1 MPKRVH
7 IAADVEPSL
16 LALLRN
22 DKRFDVTYKPVRD
35 LTAIDAGCEILVTR
49 TFNKVTDAVMNG
61 APHLRVI
68 AQGTSGVDNIDLAAA
83 DKRGIR
89 IISLPGINANA
100 VAELVIG
107 FIIALTRTVP
117 AYNRQVVNAGWA
129 REDCATRHELR
140 HYRLGIAGLGQV
152 GRRVARLAAAF
163 GMQPAAVDP
172 YITDADFAERGARR
186 VQSFDELLM
195 SSDILTMHVPLTP
208 ETNRMLGEAQLG
220 KLPKGAI
227 VINASR
233 GEVIDQRA
241 VLAALASNHLGGVA
255 LDVFDPEPPRTI
267 FPDDPRL
274 IVTPHIAGCSYE
286 CKNDAAA
293 VLYQRL
299 CDWLSS
305 N

>member
-35 LTAIDAGCEILVTR
+35 LTAIDAGCQILVTR

-140 HYRLGIAGLGQV
+140 HYRLGIAGLLPSIVQLYIIV
-152 GRRVARLAAAF
+152 PELDPPTRIESSTPAWRSPAAAAAAAAAPPF
-163 GMQPAAVDP
+163 RRHPPSTTKPPQTLSAQTSNGHWAPPPHSLQPTDLRSAEVDDP
-172 YITDADFAERGARR
+172 GDSETARR
-186 VQSFDELLM
+186 SPPPHRQPTERTSPRK
-195 SSDILTMHVPLTP
+195 TTG
-208 ETNRMLGEAQLG
+208 R
-220 KLPKGAI
+220 LP
-227 VINASR
+227 S
-233 GEVIDQRA
+233 
-241 VLAALASNHLGGVA
+241 
-255 LDVFDPEPPRTI
+255 
-267 FPDDPRL
+267 
-274 IVTPHIAGCSYE
+274 
-286 CKNDAAA
+286 
-293 VLYQRL
+293 
-299 CDWLSS
+299 
-305 N
+305 